1 MRSILLIGVAAAVL
15 AGCAGGGGSGTTLK
29 EGPSVP
35 GFEFT
40 QESGV
45 SEGETIDRR
54 FTCDGEN
61 VSPTLAWTG
70 VPDETKELALAVD
83 DPDAPGGTFTH
94 WLAYGLDPSTS
105 ELPRRWQHGG
115 MDWLRA
121 TLPPRQER
129 LRRHGLR
136 RTVSSKRRGAPLRI
150 PTARAPCAGR
160 ARGRREPRGVRRR
173 GRAAR
178 ARRSAS
184 DRSLRSSV
192 GRERRGDDRPRVRIA
207 QWLRELRRPR

>member
-1 MRSILLIGVAAAVL
+1 MRLILLIGVAAAVL

-61 VSPTLAWTG
+61 VSPALSWTG
-70 VPDETKELALAVD
+70 VPDETKELALAFD

-105 ELPRRWQHGG
+105 ELPGGGSTEGWTGTRRSSARAGTTSAT
-115 MDWLRA
+115 RA
-121 TLPPRQER
+121 TADRVLQE
-129 LRRHGLR
+129 
-136 RTVSSKRRGAPLRI
+136 VKS
-150 PTARAPCAGR
+150 TATYSDCS
-160 ARGRREPRGVRRR
+160 
-173 GRAAR
+173 
-178 ARRSAS
+178 RSMG
-184 DRSLRSSV
+184 RSSS
-192 GRERRGDDRPRVRIA
+192 RTA
-207 QWLRELRRPR
+207 

>member
-1 MRSILLIGVAAAVL
+1 MRLILLIGVAAAVL

-61 VSPTLAWTG
+61 VSPALSWTG
-70 VPDETKELALAVD
+70 VPDETKELALAFD

-105 ELPRRWQHGG
+105 ELPGG
-115 MDWLRA
+115 GSTEGW
-121 TLPPRQER
+121 T
-129 LRRHGLR
+129 GY
-136 RTVSSKRRGAPLRI
+136 APLFRQGRNDFGDTGYGG
-150 PTARAPCAGR
+150 PCPPGGEEHRYVFRLLALDGPVELEDGVSREEFDDAVEPHVLAEARLTARY
-160 ARGRREPRGVRRR
+160 AR
-173 GRAAR
+173 
-178 ARRSAS
+178 
-184 DRSLRSSV
+184 L
-192 GRERRGDDRPRVRIA
+192 
-207 QWLRELRRPR
+207 